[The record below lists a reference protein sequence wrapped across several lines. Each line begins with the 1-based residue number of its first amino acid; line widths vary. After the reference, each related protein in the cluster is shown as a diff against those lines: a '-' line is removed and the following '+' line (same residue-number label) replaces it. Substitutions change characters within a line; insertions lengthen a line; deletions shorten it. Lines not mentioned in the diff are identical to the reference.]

1 MFKKKTIRDI
11 DVSDKRI
18 VLRLDWN
25 VPAAEDGGV
34 ADDFRI
40 RASLPTVN
48 YLLDRDCSLV
58 ILSHRGRPDGPS
70 RQLSLEPVAKKAGEI
85 IGKEVGFVDDLVGES
100 ATKAVADLK
109 PKEIILL
116 QNTRF
121 YGQEKS
127 GDENFAKKLAS
138 YGDIFVFDAFAVA
151 HRADASVVG
160 INKFLPSVAGFL
172 VEKEITELS
181 KALDNPEKPV
191 LAITGGAKLE
201 TKLPL
206 LHSFMHF
213 ADYIVAAGVMA
224 NILLYASGYKVGKS
238 VFNEADVTIAK
249 EVLKKAKA
257 EGIEFVLPL
266 SDVAVGKSRSDSV
279 RREIELTDIAE
290 DDFILDF
297 GTKSVDKIK
306 DLIKKASTIIWN
318 GPLGL
323 YENPAFSEGSR
334 AIAQAIAE
342 SPAQSIVG
350 GGDTADVVNSL
361 GLADK
366 FTHVSTGGG
375 ASLDFMSGKKLPA
388 IEALMDKDV

>member
-1 MFKKKTIRDI
+1 
-11 DVSDKRI
+11 
-18 VLRLDWN
+18 
-25 VPAAEDGGV
+25 
-34 ADDFRI
+34 
-40 RASLPTVN
+40 
-48 YLLDRDCSLV
+48 
-58 ILSHRGRPDGPS
+58 
-70 RQLSLEPVAKKAGEI
+70 
-85 IGKEVGFVDDLVGES
+85 VGES
-100 ATKAVADLK
+100 AQKAAADLK
-109 PKEIILL
+109 SGETILL
-116 QNTRF
+116 ENTRF
-121 YGQEKS
+121 YPEEKS
-127 GDENFAKKLAS
+127 GDEAFAKKLAS
-138 YGDIFVFDAFAVA
+138 YGDVFVFDAFAVA

-160 INKFLPSVAGFL
+160 INKFLPSAAGFL
-172 VEKEITELS
+172 VKTEITELS
-181 KALDNPEKPV
+181 KAIDNPQKPV

-206 LHSFMHF
+206 LHNFMHF
-213 ADYIVAAGVMA
+213 ADHIVAAGVMA

-238 VFNEADVTIAK
+238 VFDRADLETAK
-249 EVLKKAKA
+249 EVLEKAKA

-266 SDVAVGKSRSDSV
+266 SDVAVGKSRDDPV
-279 RREIELTDIAE
+279 RREIELIDIAE

-297 GTKSVDKIK
+297 GAQSVNIIE
-306 DLIKKASTIIWN
+306 DLIKKANTIIWN

-388 IEALMDKDV
+388 IEALTDKDV